1 MLQEPF
7 STSSLATVESGA
19 RRRMAQGSKFLLA
32 GVMGSPVMHSR
43 SPKLHNFWLQQYGL
57 AGAYV
62 PLEIKQDQL
71 EKALRALPVLNF
83 AGCNLTIPH
92 KEAALRLVD
101 SVDPVARR
109 IGAVNTIVVSP
120 DGKLEGRNTD

>member
-7 STSSLATVESGA
+7 STSSLVTAESGT

-32 GVMGSPVMHSR
+32 GVMGWPVMHSR
-43 SPKLHNFWLQQYGL
+43 SPKLHNFWLQHYGL

-62 PLEIKQDQL
+62 PLEIKQEGL
-71 EKALRALPVLNF
+71 EPALRALPALNF
-83 AGCNLTIPH
+83 AGCSLTIPH

-101 SVDPVARR
+101 SVDPLARR
-109 IGAVNTIVVSP
+109 IGAVNTTVVGP
-120 DGKLEGRNTD
+120 DGQ